1 MAGRKKAKVK
11 KKPVKR
17 KPGRPLKFSAA
28 VQSKIVAFI
37 LGGNYLEAAAAA
49 AGVCKAT
56 VYDWLKRGAPGNE
69 KKDPKGK
76 FREFSDAVEKAS
88 GAAEVVAVGQI
99 AQAGENSWQA
109 RAWWLERRFPARWG
123 RVEYREEGKDEI
135 RRRTTEDVAKEF
147 DELVRRAEKRL
158 KKPVDE
164 PESA

>member
-1 MAGRKKAKVK
+1 MKGKKKVKVK
-11 KKPVKR
+11 KKPAKR
-17 KPGRPLKFSAA
+17 KPGRPTKFSAA
-28 VQSKIVAFI
+28 VSAKIVAFI
-37 LGGNYLEAAAAA
+37 MAGNYLEAAAAA

-56 VYDWLKRGAPGNE
+56 VYDWLKKGAPGNK
-69 KKDPKGK
+69 KKDPKGIY
-76 FREFSDAVEKAS
+76 REFSDAVEKAG

-99 AQAGENSWQA
+99 VQAGETAWQA

-158 KKPVDE
+158 KKKADE